1 MLIFQKKTE
10 FFKYKKT
17 HIFFTAFTSNFLLS
31 RLDSKNHSRKLNAQE
46 YYNFST
52 IVALYITYLS

>member
-1 MLIFQKKTE
+1 MLIFQKKFE

-31 RLDSKNHSRKLNAQE
+31 RLDSKNHSRKLNAKE
-46 YYNFST
+46 YYNFT